1 MESHKLL
8 PIVLC
13 GGTGSRLWPLS
24 RESFPKQFIVLNE
37 DSNKSLLQN
46 TFNRLNSFDNVDQP
60 IIVCNEEHRFITAE
74 QLREENIIPKSIL
87 LEPFGRNTAAAITAA
102 AFKSIEEDYDPI
114 LLVLSAD
121 HEIKDISKFKNA
133 VNSGISYVNEN
144 LLVTFGV
151 RPTGPETRFGYIK
164 ASKELNFENL
174 KGERIEKFIEKPN
187 KSLAEK
193 LILDKRYSW
202 NSGMFMFKASVLLK
216 EIERYLPEVFI
227 KCKESLKSNHYDLDF
242 QRLEPNIFKDCPNI
256 SIDNGLMEKTD
267 KGIVIPLDARWN
279 DIGGWQAVW
288 ENSKKDEFGNS
299 VQGRVLYEES
309 KNCYFRSE
317 NSLIVGIDI
326 EDLIVV
332 QTRDAVLVANKN
344 KTEKIKEIVQKLKSN
359 GLIEGKEHKKINR
372 PWGYYISIEEGEKWK
387 VKKIKVNPNSS
398 LSLQMHKHR
407 AEHWVVL
414 NGTAEVEINNK
425 QKTLNENQS
434 TYIPLGCKHRLSN
447 PTNSPL
453 ILIEVQSGNYL
464 GEDDIIR
471 FKDNYGRFNEHL

>member
-1 MESHKLL
+1 MERDKLL
-8 PIVLC
+8 PVILC
-13 GGTGSRLWPLS
+13 GGTGTRLWPLS
-24 RESFPKQFIVLNE
+24 RESFPKQFIILNE

-46 TFNRLNSFDNVDQP
+46 TVNRLNSFDNIDQP

-102 AFKSIEEDYDPI
+102 AFKAIEGGFDPI

-121 HEIKDISKFKNA
+121 HEIKNVREFKNT
-133 VNSGISYVNEN
+133 VYKGIFYANKN
-144 LLVTFGV
+144 FLVTFGV
-151 RPTGPETRFGYIK
+151 VPSAAETRFGYIK

-174 KGERIEKFIEKPN
+174 RGEKIEKFIEKPI

-193 LILDKRYSW
+193 LISDKRYTW
-202 NSGMFMFKASVLLK
+202 NSGMFMFKASLLLNEVEK
-216 EIERYLPEVFI
+216 YLPEVYI
-227 KCKESLKSNHYDLDF
+227 KCKESLNSNNYDLDF
-242 QRLEPNIFKDCPNI
+242 QRLDPDIFKDCPNI

-267 KGIVIPLDARWN
+267 KGIVIPLDAGWS

-299 VQGRVLYEES
+299 IKGRVLYEDS
-309 KNCYFRSE
+309 KNCYLRSE

-344 KTEKIKEIVQKLKSN
+344 KTEKIKEIVKELKLK
-359 GLIEGKEHKKINR
+359 GLVEGKEHKKINR

-387 VKKIKVNPNSS
+387 VKKIKVNPKSS
-398 LSLQMHKHR
+398 LSLQKHKYR
-407 AEHWVVL
+407 AEHWVVVT
-414 NGTAEVEINNK
+414 GCAEVEIENK
-425 QKTLNENQS
+425 KTILNENQS
-434 TYIPLGCKHRLSN
+434 TYIPVGSKHRLSN
-447 PTNSPL
+447 PTNNAL
-453 ILIEVQSGNYL
+453 ILVEVQSGNYL

-471 FKDNYGRFNEHL
+471 FKDDYGRFD